1 MAANRHTDDRGVR
14 FAGSKSTADGSKG
27 SVTESKGSVTESKSF
42 VTESKGFVTESK
54 GFGNESK
61 SFVTEALIISLS
73 NFIVKIIGVLFKI
86 PMTYMLGVNMGIF
99 NAAYSIYAMLFM
111 LSTAG
116 LPVAIS
122 RLVAV
127 ANEKGRPREIR
138 RVYRLSVYMFGLI
151 GLFCSFVL
159 FFGAEAIGAFS
170 EHREAALA
178 MKVISPTLFLI
189 CISSA
194 IRGYFQGLKNM
205 FPTAISQFI
214 EAFFKL
220 SVGLGAVAVAG
231 SLGASPAVQAACGI
245 SGLTVGVLLGTVFLL
260 FCKKRHDTSVSR
272 RRGNPDADAWRVL
285 ARRIAIIAV
294 PVTITSSAL
303 YLSQF
308 LDTLVINRA
317 LIATGTPLDVAERL
331 YSAYTT
337 YAVPLSDLLPSTL
350 VYPIAISILPTVSA
364 ALAVKKYK
372 KAKYYIVS
380 SLRISG
386 IIALPCSFGLAVL
399 ARPSIAL
406 IFGNG
411 GIPIETSSGSVYP
424 IDIAAPALSILSLG
438 IVLISLLS
446 TANALLQAC
455 RRSYLPMLSVGAG
468 VVLLVI
474 AEIGLVSIPA
484 VGIYGA
490 PISTLICYAVALG
503 FNMHFLSKTQRLR
516 LNVLRM
522 FAKPAFCAAL
532 SAACAFGTYRLV
544 YALLGSESRPA
555 CALMLIASVAVAVAV
570 YVITMLAVRGIREN
584 EVRLLPCGNRFADYL
599 IRKGMLRPN
608 EKRS

>member
-1 MAANRHTDDRGVR
+1 
-14 FAGSKSTADGSKG
+14 
-27 SVTESKGSVTESKSF
+27 
-42 VTESKGFVTESK
+42 
-54 GFGNESK
+54 
-61 SFVTEALIISLS
+61 
-73 NFIVKIIGVLFKI
+73 
-86 PMTYMLGVNMGIF
+86 
-99 NAAYSIYAMLFM
+99 
-111 LSTAG
+111 
-116 LPVAIS
+116 
-122 RLVAV
+122 
-127 ANEKGRPREIR
+127 
-138 RVYRLSVYMFGLI
+138 
-151 GLFCSFVL
+151 
-159 FFGAEAIGAFS
+159 
-170 EHREAALA
+170 
-178 MKVISPTLFLI
+178 
-189 CISSA
+189 
-194 IRGYFQGLKNM
+194 
-205 FPTAISQFI
+205 
-214 EAFFKL
+214 
-220 SVGLGAVAVAG
+220 
-231 SLGASPAVQAACGI
+231 
-245 SGLTVGVLLGTVFLL
+245 
-260 FCKKRHDTSVSR
+260 
-272 RRGNPDADAWRVL
+272 
-285 ARRIAIIAV
+285 
-294 PVTITSSAL
+294 
-303 YLSQF
+303 
-308 LDTLVINRA
+308 
-317 LIATGTPLDVAERL
+317 
-331 YSAYTT
+331 
-337 YAVPLSDLLPSTL
+337 
-350 VYPIAISILPTVSA
+350 
-364 ALAVKKYK
+364 
-372 KAKYYIVS
+372 
-380 SLRISG
+380 
-386 IIALPCSFGLAVL
+386 FGLAVL

-446 TANALLQAC
+446 TANTLLQAC